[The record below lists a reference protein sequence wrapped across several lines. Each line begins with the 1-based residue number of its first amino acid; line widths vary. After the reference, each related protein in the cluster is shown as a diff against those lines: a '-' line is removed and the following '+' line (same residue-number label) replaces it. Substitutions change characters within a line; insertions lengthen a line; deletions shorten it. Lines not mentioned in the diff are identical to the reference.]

1 MGDIFN
7 FLDAKSKSSAQ
18 RTHPALGM
26 KTPPGLNVPPPTA
39 FDPPVL
45 DEDWHAPE
53 APPTSGYEGIIGLI
67 GEKKRAEEAAKRKE
81 EEIAPPPAPV
91 TPYSLF
97 RQCWRTTFVI
107 WKLFWKTVWGLK

>member
-1 MGDIFN
+1 
-7 FLDAKSKSSAQ
+7 
-18 RTHPALGM
+18 M

-107 WKLFWKTVWGLK
+107 WKLFWKTVWRLK